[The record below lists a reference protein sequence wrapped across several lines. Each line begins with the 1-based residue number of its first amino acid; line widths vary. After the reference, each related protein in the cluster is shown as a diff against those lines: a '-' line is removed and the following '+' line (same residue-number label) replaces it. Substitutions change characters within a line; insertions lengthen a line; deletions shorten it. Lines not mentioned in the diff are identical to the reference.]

1 MEKWL
6 FQRRVFQSGFGICT
20 KIKNFVDHLQFRAF
34 GINENPSMKDYMEFL
49 ESRVFA
55 ESRDKLKLILKDLDL
70 PFYDPFLIIEKTQG
84 RMVEDDFW
92 IQIER

>member
-1 MEKWL
+1 
-6 FQRRVFQSGFGICT
+6 
-20 KIKNFVDHLQFRAF
+20 
-34 GINENPSMKDYMEFL
+34 MEFL

-70 PFYDPFLIIEKTQG
+70 PFYDPFLIIEKIQG
-84 RMVEDDFW
+84 RMAEYDFW